1 MKYIGP
7 HEYQQERSYPS
18 PSPSPILRPM
28 VVLLLLIVL
37 LLLGL
42 YFGEDLATRCKTKQ
56 NMALGC
62 ETFGP

>member
-18 PSPSPILRPM
+18 PYPSPPM
-28 VVLLLLIVL
+28 VVLLLLFVL

-56 NMALGC
+56 NLLGS
-62 ETFGP
+62 